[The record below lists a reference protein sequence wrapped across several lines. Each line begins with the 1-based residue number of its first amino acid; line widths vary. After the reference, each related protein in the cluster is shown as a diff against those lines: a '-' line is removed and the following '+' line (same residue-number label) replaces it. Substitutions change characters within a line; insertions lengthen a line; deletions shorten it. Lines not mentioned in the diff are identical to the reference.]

1 MIGFQNL
8 SNRAACYIKQSRSAV
23 NADVI
28 NKYFDELKA
37 IFERLGVLLSLHF

>member
-8 SNRAACYIKQSRSAV
+8 SKRAACYIKQSRSAV

-28 NKYFDELKA
+28 NKYLM
-37 IFERLGVLLSLHF
+37 S